1 MQKHRDIFEYF
12 FKNKQFVLEAVG
24 TVGTALLLQ
33 QKAAATD
40 SGKSPLINQMN
51 FME

>member
-1 MQKHRDIFEYF
+1 MQKHGGIFEYF

-24 TVGTALLLQ
+24 TVGTAPLLQ